1 MSGFFIGLKEK
12 QMAKYAHADVL
23 DGGLNAIK
31 NGATRMLLL
40 KAYAA
45 GDSYATVT
53 GNAIC
58 TIAMVSGDYTL
69 SGADNAPRILTVAA
83 KSGTASASSGASPNL
98 HIAFTDNVSKVLWVT
113 DETSD
118 QVVTSGNTINF
129 PSLTYTSNQPV

>member
-1 MSGFFIGLKEK
+1 
-12 QMAKYAHADVL
+12 MAKYAHADVL

-31 NGATRMLLL
+31 NSATRMLLL

-69 SGADNAPRILTVAA
+69 SGADNAPRVLAVAA
-83 KSGTASASSGASPNL
+83 KSGAASASSGASPNL

-129 PSLTYTSNQPV
+129 PSLTYTSSQPA